1 MPDLL
6 NYISYIMQSKAR
18 EEIINSVTFNIDS
31 QRKIIKSY
39 IDYISNLEKLIAEKD
54 ETIVEITKV
63 ISKFVYST
71 QEILSKDFKQY
82 EVNNTKSINNYVK
95 KAAKKMILEV
105 L

>member
-1 MPDLL
+1 M
-6 NYISYIMQSKAR
+6 
-18 EEIINSVTFNIDS
+18 
-31 QRKIIKSY
+31 
-39 IDYISNLEKLIAEKD
+39 IAEKD

-63 ISKFVYST
+63 ISNFVHNT

-82 EVNNTKSINNYVK
+82 EVDNTKSINNYVK